1 MAITSIGNRLKEY
14 QNSPVLQRNVF
25 RNRGMNAADARGPY
39 GLLASSNEL
48 INAVVQN
55 QTPMSATPAGY
66 NLDYSKLRNEAAR
79 NRLTPTQM
87 ATGNTSVQYTG
98 DLTDSQLFP
107 NATAQ
112 QLKEA
117 NEEKPFVGITEK
129 QVIEE
134 AAAKKAEEA
143 AKKNTNKSS
152 TTKKAD
158 DSVTR
163 HAELLAELKGT
174 PVAKTKKEALEDAK
188 EFLKLA
194 GVDDVSDIRTS
205 KDFMLMT
212 LGLNIAAG
220 QSPDFATNVATGAKE
235 TLGTFGELKAA
246 EKKAERELNLTA
258 ATMAQKEVDAETARR
273 EKRFVAAAES
283 ELALLT
289 AQIKMNEMPD
299 AIKTAE
305 AINANRVA
313 NGLEAKPLE
322 DLVKIANVAK
332 VTDKMNLKAGLE
344 SSDPNEVF
352 RAITIL
358 NPSVIEDIALGKYSK
373 ADIIALYTQGTR
385 MYDAQGN
392 PVAPSPPPKTG
403 DKDNVTVIE

>member
-25 RNRGMNAADARGPY
+25 RNRGMNAADARAPLGV
-39 GLLASSNEL
+39 LASSPEL

-55 QTPMSATPAGY
+55 QTQMSATPAGY
-66 NLDYSKLRNEAAR
+66 SLDYSKLRNEAAR

-129 QVIEE
+129 QMIEE
-134 AAAKKAEEA
+134 AAAKKAA

-258 ATMAQKEVDAETARR
+258 ATMAQKEVDDETARR

-305 AINANRVA
+305 AINASRVA
-313 NGLEAKPLE
+313 NGLEPKPLE

-332 VTDKMNLKAGLE
+332 VTDKMNLAAMLG
-344 SSDPNEVF
+344 SDDPDTIL
-352 RAITIL
+352 RAIAIL
-358 NPSVIEDIALGKYSK
+358 NPSVIGDLGLGKYSRK
-373 ADIIALYTQGTR
+373 SVIDLFTKGKP
-385 MYDAQGN
+385 MYDAQGR
-392 PVAPSPPPKTG
+392 PVAPSPPPVVPGTPG
-403 DKDNVTVIE
+403 GVTKIE